1 MKKQIS
7 LIEGALQY
15 LHWYLLETLRDAL
28 DINISLCPQIIS
40 RECLVSYLET
50 DKRVLA
56 YDVAC
61 FNSAESASY
70 HSSVFIATE
79 TRGASSNDV
88 VSWNLVIFGWI

>member
-1 MKKQIS
+1 
-7 LIEGALQY
+7 
-15 LHWYLLETLRDAL
+15 
-28 DINISLCPQIIS
+28 
-40 RECLVSYLET
+40 VSYLET

-61 FNSAESASY
+61 FNRAESASY

-79 TRGASSNDV
+79 TRGASSKDV